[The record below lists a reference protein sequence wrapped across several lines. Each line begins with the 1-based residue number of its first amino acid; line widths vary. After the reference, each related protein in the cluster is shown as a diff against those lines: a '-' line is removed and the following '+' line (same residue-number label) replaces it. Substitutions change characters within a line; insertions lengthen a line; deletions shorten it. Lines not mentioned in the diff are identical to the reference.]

1 MRMRKYLL
9 TILTLMSWPML
20 SMAQTETGVSSPT
33 EGVITHDYLGE
44 TRLKSDALQMLAN
57 FMQYAKSIYT
67 DAGTNSAGTACG
79 YFKANSAGQNN
90 EDGVRTNADIAML
103 CAFVYK
109 YCRPA
114 GVSLPNGITYDEVLS
129 MAKKA
134 VAYAYSTHRSTQ
146 LKQCTNNAYWGTSGN
161 SYVWESSLWTESLGF
176 ATWMLG
182 NQLTATERARI
193 RTVIKAEADYE
204 LTRTPPTG
212 YSGDTKAEE
221 NGWETNVLAVACA
234 LYPDDANADAWY
246 AKMQQFAMA
255 CYSMLQDK
263 QDDTLVDGK
272 PAKDWYTG
280 QNLYADYTL
289 QNHNYFHTSYQNVVI
304 QELCES
310 YLALKCMQQ
319 AGASKTFD
327 LSQTLLWN
335 QQPMFDAVLKEL
347 ALADG
352 ELTMPTGND
361 WSMFLYDQLPAYT
374 GMATIFGDADAL
386 MLENMAFKY
395 TKARQSTT
403 SDGSWMLNSDIGPRR
418 MGVTGH
424 RVMMTYLMHEFFPV
438 GSMQPTSWETFRL
451 RHAGTKYFETQN
463 LVRSM
468 SPDRFTCFYWN
479 DGLRRY
485 SGAIVPNTPDNNKI
499 MVPFVTHNTGNILGT
514 YSRADN
520 TATIK
525 GNYALFPEG
534 YAMNGQVMANGGAI
548 PQSFCF
554 YATSGNAV
562 ILIDALK
569 ANSPTSVSMEQ
580 GGMMGISVDPFMKEK
595 RTIYYENEG
604 GVTHIQTNGSS
615 YSTWNSKWANIDNT
629 IGFVCVRDYG
639 CTMAFGDRSLN
650 SSIYTAKIYPAYSTS
665 SSPVG
670 TDMNH
675 KRVFVYYSNVNA
687 ALTQALAAQVQDLTQ
702 QDDRVEG
709 WHGAIVPDPDGT
721 NYMILS
727 NLFASDTTPWPLTVT
742 CRLGAPVF
750 TQTTDIAGNKAS
762 ATFHC
767 VQNYNIAQELRVFV
781 EGASAL
787 KAVQADENPAAAY
800 ISNEAAVSQ
809 NASITI
815 ISKDGTQ
822 ASGDISIPAG
832 SCMLVEANG
841 TRLKTTAADFP
852 GDYRN
857 VAYGTQAYA
866 NSYEGSHLPFAV
878 LDGQDDTYYQTL
890 NNASSGSEYLAFRL
904 RNNYKID
911 KIVVSPMEGQTAP
924 SNVIA
929 QYGKTDGS
937 FANIPGCSTT
947 NQGGDIIVTFPEVEA
962 KYVKIKL
969 FGGNSRVAVK
979 KVAIYG
985 GCKPEAEQAQ
995 VEETDI
1001 TDDYFVNPSFEADS
1015 ESSLTIENNSADGL
1029 RGWTLANPTGWTVS
1043 GNDVTKLLVGA
1054 NCFTDN
1060 NFGKVNTL
1068 ADGDH
1073 AYYLR
1078 MGWNTGSS
1086 TIKQTL
1092 HNLPAGHY
1100 RLSMDHRTAYTNGAS
1115 SSFTLTATTASAS
1128 GAFLQGA
1135 NNIFT
1140 TMAWSTHS
1148 VEFDLPEA
1156 GDVEVAVNISWKSG
1170 GSCIMLDNFRLYVA
1184 QGVNFDYEALKQ
1196 TIINNDAEASF
1207 LIQNADGSATT
1218 GWTGASLVNITES
1231 WTGSSQPDNY
1241 IERTSSGTISQTI
1254 ANVPAGTYKL
1264 VAAARAYSGGKVTAR
1279 INSTSGTTFTGVGNA
1294 NTTIDQIN
1302 TNGVQMPYSALG
1314 GFANQKATCH
1324 GWQWISATAE
1334 VPDNGSMTIAFD
1346 MMGSSWM
1353 SVDDIH
1359 LYYVSDGTQTYCQS
1373 INAAANTNYVELSLP
1388 VTADVIVANP
1398 NTVIKSD
1405 RLAIG
1410 AKAVL
1415 NNSITDGQMISM
1427 VLYDGYDFDDG
1438 GNDYTATE
1446 AVIYRRLD
1454 GGKWVTL
1461 MLPFT
1466 PQDNPGRVLDMT
1478 KFTLSAQSLTFSEVE
1493 SIVPDHPYLVLVSE
1507 SLTALTG
1514 TRGPY
1519 ETLPTPF
1526 TKAVD
1531 GAAMYGVYRQISDL
1545 QEATGVTTSTPAYVL
1560 NGGQFYLVD
1569 SQVGIAPFRAYFVA
1583 NTGSVPVNVLN
1594 LFEKNEV
1601 DAIGKVE
1608 SEVTDGPVY
1617 NLSGQLVCKNT
1628 ADSQRLPK
1636 GVYIST
1642 GKIIIK

>member
-1 MRMRKYLL
+1 MRKYLL
-9 TILTLMSWPML
+9 TILALIAWSML
-20 SMAQTETGVSSPT
+20 SMAQTETDVSSPT

-44 TRLKSDALQMLAN
+44 TQLKSDALQMLAN

-114 GVSLPNGITYDEVLS
+114 GVNLPNGITYDEVLS

-146 LKQCTNNAYWGTSGN
+146 LKQCTNNAYWGSSG
-161 SYVWESSLWTESLGF
+161 STYVWESSLWTESLGF

-182 NQLTATERARI
+182 NQLSATERARI

-204 LTRTPPTG
+204 LTRTIPTG

-246 AKMQQFAMA
+246 TKMQQFAMA

-272 PAKDWYTG
+272 AAKEWYIG

-310 YLALKCMQQ
+310 YLALKCIQQ
-319 AGASKTFD
+319 AGAAKTFG

-352 ELTMPTGND
+352 ELAMPTGND
-361 WSMFLYDQLPAYT
+361 WSMFLFDQLPAYT
-374 GMATIFGDADAL
+374 GMATVFGDADAL

-395 TKARQSTT
+395 TKARQQTT
-403 SDGSWMLNSDIGPRR
+403 TDGSWMLNSDIGPRR

-438 GSMQPTSWETFRL
+438 GDMQPTSWETFRL

-479 DGLRRY
+479 DGLKRY
-485 SGAIVPNTPDNNKI
+485 SGVIVPNTPDNNKI

-569 ANSPTSVSMEQ
+569 ANSPTTVSVEQ

-595 RTIYYENEG
+595 RTIYYENG
-604 GVTHIQTNGSS
+604 GSITHIQTNGSS

-629 IGFVCVRDYG
+629 LGFVCVRDYG
-639 CTMAFGDRSLN
+639 NTMAFGDRSLN
-650 SSIYTAKIYPAYSTS
+650 SSIYTAKIYPAYSAS
-665 SSPVG
+665 SASVG

-687 ALTQALAAQVQDLTQ
+687 ALTQALAAQVQDLTR
-702 QDDRVEG
+702 QDDWVEG

-742 CRLGAPVF
+742 CQLGAPVF
-750 TQTTDIAGNKAS
+750 TQVTDIVGNKAS

-787 KAVQADENPAAAY
+787 KAVQADENPAAAF
-800 ISNEAAVSQ
+800 ISNETAVSQ
-809 NASITI
+809 NAGITI
-815 ISKDGTQ
+815 IAKDGTL
-822 ASGDISIPAG
+822 ASGNISIPAG

-841 TRLKTTAADFP
+841 TSLKTTASDFP

-866 NSYEGSHLPFAV
+866 NSYEGSHLPFSV
-878 LDGQDDTYYQTL
+878 IDGQDDTYYQTL
-890 NNASSGSEYLAFRL
+890 NNASGGSEYLAFRL

-911 KIVVSPMEGQTAP
+911 KIVVSSMEGQTAP
-924 SNVIA
+924 TSVIA
-929 QYGKTDGS
+929 QYGNTDGS
-937 FANIPGCSTT
+937 FANIPGCTTT

-979 KVAIYG
+979 KVAVYG
-985 GCKPEAEQAQ
+985 GNKPEAEQAQ

-1015 ESSLTIENNSADGL
+1015 ESSLPTVNNSADGL
-1029 RGWTLANPTGWTVS
+1029 RGWTLANPSGWTVS
-1043 GNDVTKLLVGA
+1043 GSDVTKLLVGA
-1054 NCFTDN
+1054 NCYTDN
-1060 NFGKVNTL
+1060 NFGKVTTL
-1068 ADGDH
+1068 ADNDH

-1100 RLSMDHRTAYTNGAS
+1100 RLSVDHRSAYANSSSSTFTLTAATASAS
-1115 SSFTLTATTASAS
+1115 SSF
-1128 GAFLQGA
+1128 LQGA
-1135 NNIFT
+1135 SNIFT
-1140 TMAWSTHS
+1140 TMSWNTSS
-1148 VEFDLPEA
+1148 VEFDLA
-1156 GDVEVAVNISWKSG
+1156 AADDVEVAVNISWKSG
-1170 GSCIMLDNFRLYVA
+1170 GSCIMFDNFRLYSVEGVA
-1184 QGVNFDYEALKQ
+1184 FDYEALKQ
-1196 TIINNDAEASF
+1196 TIINNDADASF
-1207 LIQNADGSATT
+1207 LIQNADGAATT

-1231 WTGSSQPDNY
+1231 WTGSSQPDSY
-1241 IERTSSGTISQTI
+1241 IERTSSGTISQTL

-1279 INSTSGTTFTGVGNA
+1279 INRTSGTPFTGVGNA

-1314 GFANQKATCH
+1314 GFANQKTTCH

-1334 VPDNGSMTIAFD
+1334 VTENGSMTIAFD
-1346 MMGSSWM
+1346 MTGSSWM

-1373 INAAANTNYVELSLP
+1373 INADANTNYLELSLP

-1438 GNDYTATE
+1438 GNAYTATE
-1446 AVIYRRLD
+1446 AVLYRQIN

-1466 PQDNPGRVLDMT
+1466 LDDINGRVLDLT
-1478 KFTLSAQSLTFSEVE
+1478 RFNVSQDNLTFTEVE
-1493 SIVPDHPYLVLVSE
+1493 SIDPDHPYIVNLSE
-1507 SLTALTG
+1507 ATTSLTG
-1514 TRGPY
+1514 VREGV
-1519 ETLPTPF
+1519 EDLPTPM
-1526 TKAVD
+1526 TKSVE
-1531 GAAMYGVYRQISDL
+1531 GAAMYGTYTHMSDL
-1545 QEATGVTTSTPAYVL
+1545 RQASGVTAATPAYVL
-1560 NGGQFYLVD
+1560 SSDKFYLVD
-1569 SQVGIAPFRAYFVA
+1569 SQVSISPFRAYFVV
-1583 NTGSVPVNVLN
+1583 NTGDATVNVLN
-1594 LFEKNEV
+1594 LSEHEEP
-1601 DAIGKVE
+1601 DAIENVKIENAAG
-1608 SEVTDGPVY
+1608 TIY
-1617 NLSGQLVCKNT
+1617 NLSGQIISYNKEEE
-1628 ADSQRLPK
+1628 RPLPR
-1636 GVYIST
+1636 GVYISA
-1642 GKIIIK
+1642 GKKIIK